1 MKRYLS
7 KHGFQLE
14 CPLIKAVIDSDLC
27 IEVQECI
34 EGNIPVELQY
44 EDFLLLENYK
54 EICAECEYHI

>member
-1 MKRYLS
+1 MRRYLS

-34 EGNIPVELQY
+34 EGSIPVELQY
-44 EDFLLLENYK
+44 EDFMTTENYK